1 MNLPLTKL
9 LINQQNWPSNQ
20 LNSQK
25 LIKKVNAYQNVSYPH
40 LAQPKIP
47 ELTSEDH
54 QEPRNKAPKS
64 QEFVASEPESIDEDE
79 SWWV

>member
-1 MNLPLTKL
+1 MLHYE
-9 LINQQNWPSNQ
+9 SA
-20 LNSQK
+20 K

-79 SWWV
+79 SW